1 MSTPGGKLTTWI
13 DTETLS
19 ATRRLAEMQ
28 GRQLQS
34 LVNEALGDLIKK
46 YRLGHP
52 RPHVMEAYRRSHT
65 KYADLYKKLA

>member
-1 MSTPGGKLTTWI
+1 MTTPREKLTTRI

-19 ATRRLAEMQ
+19 ATRRLAEME

-34 LVNEALGDLIKK
+34 LVNEALVDLIEK
-46 YRLGHP
+46 YRLRQP

>member
-1 MSTPGGKLTTWI
+1 MSTPREKLTTRI

-19 ATRRLAEMQ
+19 ATRRLAEME

-34 LVNEALGDLIKK
+34 LVNEALVDLIKK
-46 YRLGHP
+46 YRLGPP

-65 KYADLYKKLA
+65 KYADLYMKLA